1 MVDMQQGIKYMI
13 PKSLR
18 ELTQGLDP
26 AMFYRINKKYLVHIN
41 SVRKFKLCIAGK
53 IEVELY
59 PAPKERV
66 FINQL
71 KMQDFKKWVTTGITS
86 TADIFVDDILQGP
99 VVGYG
104 RIARAGA

>member
-1 MVDMQQGIKYMI
+1 MVDIQQGIKYVI

-18 ELTQGLDP
+18 DLTQLLDP
-26 AMFYRINKKYLVHIN
+26 AAFYWINKRYLVHIN

-59 PAPKERV
+59 PGPKEKV

-71 KMQDFKKWVTTGITS
+71 KMQDFKKWVTTGIAS
-86 TADIFVDDILQGP
+86 TDDIFIDNILQDQLLNMG
-99 VVGYG
+99 G
-104 RIARAGA
+104 